1 MIGKELL
8 DYLLLAQPNVILG
21 GDFNCVCPPQD
32 LTQTADH
39 KISNNLVKIIK
50 VKKMI
55 DTYRSLHPRVRSY
68 SHFYSWKGKNGEL
81 KSGASRLDRS
91 YIIGNIITKKSSYVT
106 TSFSD
111 HHLHLLEIASDEE
124 LINKDRSPSFK
135 PYFKMAPAH
144 FLNHDYRELIKITI
158 REWEAFKP
166 TMEPTEWWDHLKQE
180 LKETAKKFEKEYKR
194 NKRARLDLLMMAMEY
209 EAGKVEQGAL
219 DHLPELTRVKKEVNN
234 WFEENSRKV
243 IDQGRIR
250 DALDSE
256 KTRIYHHELLFK
268 TVEKDKI
275 LKLQLEEEVL
285 EGHGKCAKHLNE
297 EVRTLLGN
305 PAKLNDKAQE
315 ELLTGVKVC
324 FTEEDNAMLDS
335 PITNTDIRKSLTKAN
350 QKASPGAD
358 GIPYSFYLSFWP
370 DIGDHLCDIVRH
382 IYEEGPPTASMS
394 TSHMVFSAKPGK
406 QGSHKPKDKRKL
418 SMLAADYKVLT
429 GVIAA
434 RLRKTENHTPSTNF
448 EI

>member
-209 EAGKVEQGAL
+209 EAGKVEQG
-219 DHLPELTRVKKEVNN
+219 
-234 WFEENSRKV
+234 
-243 IDQGRIR
+243 
-250 DALDSE
+250 
-256 KTRIYHHELLFK
+256 
-268 TVEKDKI
+268 
-275 LKLQLEEEVL
+275 
-285 EGHGKCAKHLNE
+285 
-297 EVRTLLGN
+297 
-305 PAKLNDKAQE
+305 
-315 ELLTGVKVC
+315 
-324 FTEEDNAMLDS
+324 
-335 PITNTDIRKSLTKAN
+335 
-350 QKASPGAD
+350 
-358 GIPYSFYLSFWP
+358 
-370 DIGDHLCDIVRH
+370 
-382 IYEEGPPTASMS
+382 
-394 TSHMVFSAKPGK
+394 
-406 QGSHKPKDKRKL
+406 
-418 SMLAADYKVLT
+418 
-429 GVIAA
+429 
-434 RLRKTENHTPSTNF
+434 PSS
-448 EI
+448 